1 MTTRLTAA
9 AIAAFISF
17 FPATYAFAD
26 FRQIAEKDEFLD
38 AVTNRD
44 LTRLGVRLTVTP
56 SGDIRGRAFGKDVTG
71 NWRWEGNY
79 FCRELYY
86 GSDPLEPNCQLVAR
100 NGDTLRFVSDRG
112 DGRSADLNLE

>member
-1 MTTRLTAA
+1 MTTRLKAA
-9 AIAAFISF
+9 ALAAIISL
-17 FPATYAFAD
+17 FPASYALAD
-26 FRQIAEKDEFLD
+26 FQQIAEKDDFLD
-38 AVTNRD
+38 AVSDRD

-56 SGDIRGRAFGKDVTG
+56 GGDIRGRAFGRDVTG

-79 FCRELYY
+79 FCRELYF

-112 DGRSADLNLE
+112 QGRSADLNLD